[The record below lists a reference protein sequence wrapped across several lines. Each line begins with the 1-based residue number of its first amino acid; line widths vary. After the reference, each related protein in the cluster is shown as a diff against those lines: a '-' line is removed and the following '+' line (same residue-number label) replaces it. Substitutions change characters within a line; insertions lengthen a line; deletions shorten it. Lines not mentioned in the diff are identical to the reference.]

1 MMEKLRG
8 VDKLKKILI
17 NDKHFSPT
25 RLNEVIKS
33 GIYKVLDNFMEI
45 TPRDIL
51 TNLTL
56 EEDGDYVLRCK
67 VRCKRIKVMGILPDE
82 S

>member
-1 MMEKLRG
+1 MANLRG

-17 NDKHFSPT
+17 NDKHFSPV

-33 GIYKVLDNFMEI
+33 GIYKVLGDFMEI
-45 TPRDIL
+45 EPQDIL
-51 TNLTL
+51 TNLSL

-67 VRCKRIKVMGILPDE
+67 VRCKRLKIMGILPDE
-82 S
+82 N

>member
-1 MMEKLRG
+1 MEKLRG
-8 VDKLKKILI
+8 VDKLKKILV

-45 TPRDIL
+45 TPQDIL